1 VTAIVATLGMA
12 LLLLPGVTRLRAE
25 RLHPAEWTRAAT
37 LALRAG
43 HRSLQVALALGA
55 APTVLHTVGI
65 EHAATVCHDMF
76 GPVAPGGPIAG
87 WVAAALLT
95 WTIVAARRAR
105 RQLRAGFEQ
114 VRVHAW
120 LGHHEAL
127 DGIDLA
133 TVAVPAPLAYALPS
147 RDGGQI
153 VLSQLLRSQLNPNEL
168 DAVLAHERSH
178 LRHHHHLILETL
190 AALDA
195 AYRWM
200 PAIGRSTARVRVG
213 LERWADEDAALIPAG
228 RTHVRSA
235 LAKTGEL
242 LLAPGLAFTGCAI
255 VDRICALEQ
264 AAPNPSYRARILTLA
279 PLALTGAAV
288 AAITSGWIV
297 FTHHGIAGVL
307 GFCPI

>member
-1 VTAIVATLGMA
+1 MTAIVATLGMA
-12 LLLLPGVTRLRAE
+12 LLLLPGVTRLRVE

-133 TVAVPAPLAYALPS
+133 TVAVPAPLAYAFPAETEA
-147 RDGGQI
+147 
-153 VLSQLLRSQLNPNEL
+153 RS
-168 DAVLAHERSH
+168 S
-178 LRHHHHLILETL
+178 
-190 AALDA
+190 
-195 AYRWM
+195 
-200 PAIGRSTARVRVG
+200 S
-213 LERWADEDAALIPAG
+213 
-228 RTHVRSA
+228 
-235 LAKTGEL
+235 
-242 LLAPGLAFTGCAI
+242 
-255 VDRICALEQ
+255 
-264 AAPNPSYRARILTLA
+264 PSYCA
-279 PLALTGAAV
+279 PSSTPTSSTPCSPTSAATS
-288 AAITSGWIV
+288 AITTI
-297 FTHHGIAGVL
+297 
-307 GFCPI
+307 